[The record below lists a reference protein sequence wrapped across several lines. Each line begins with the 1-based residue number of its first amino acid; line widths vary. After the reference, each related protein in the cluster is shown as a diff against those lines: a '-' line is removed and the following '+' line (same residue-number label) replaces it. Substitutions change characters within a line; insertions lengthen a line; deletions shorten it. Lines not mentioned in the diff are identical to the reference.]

1 MRWDPF
7 NDGIAI
13 KPLGRYAPDYYG
25 KRAPATA
32 TSHKNRVGVL
42 LATSSTRLQFSTKK
56 SLLFLTRRSELILSL
71 VTVLF
76 TLTLVK

>member
-1 MRWDPF
+1 MKVAPPPAVAPLAQEDEMRWDPF

-42 LATSSTRLQFSTKK
+42 LVVQDYNLTILNKKK
-56 SLLFLTRRSELILSL
+56 SLVSDSE
-71 VTVLF
+71 
-76 TLTLVK
+76 K